1 MMRVKTSYVI
11 AAVLALALAGWLW
24 SGQIGDRGQ
33 AADMPADDRNAE
45 ANAET
50 KERAAMAVQ
59 VEDLVAETIRR
70 DILANGKT
78 AANRVVELRG
88 ETMGRVIEIGPD
100 EGESVRAGEVLVVLD
115 PRDREVAVLQAQA
128 TLRQRL
134 IELDAAKKL
143 GEKGFQAETNVAKAE
158 ANYAIA
164 EAALKRAELDLDHT
178 KLRAPFDGVLD
189 HRAVEVG
196 DFIDI
201 GGPVATVIDINPFL
215 VVGEVIE
222 TEVDKLKTGMA
233 GIARLATGQTVNGK
247 LRYVGSRSDQQTRT
261 FLIELEVANDDGY
274 RAVGVS
280 AELRISAEEILAH
293 RVSPSVLSLSDE
305 GALGVKTVD
314 QANKVIFMPVEIAH
328 ADEGA
333 VWLSGLPEEVRLITV
348 GQGFVRD
355 GSEVRPV
362 LSASTTP
369 GQVVSEI
376 AE

>member
-24 SGQIGDRGQ
+24 SGQIGDRDQ

-45 ANAET
+45 A
-50 KERAAMAVQ
+50 KEPAAMAVQ
-59 VEDLVAETIRR
+59 VKDLVAETIRR

-100 EGESVRAGEVLVVLD
+100 EGEPVRAGEVLVVLD

-215 VVGEVIE
+215 VIGEVIE

-233 GIARLATGQTVNGK
+233 GVARLATGQTVNGK

-261 FLIELEVANDDGY
+261 FLIELEVPNDDGY

-280 AELRISAEEILAH
+280 AELSISAEEILAH

-328 ADEGA
+328 ADEGV

-362 LSASTTP
+362 LSTSTTP
-369 GQVVSEI
+369 EQVVSEI

>member
-45 ANAET
+45 ARAEA
-50 KERAAMAVQ
+50 KEPAAMAVQ
-59 VEDLVAETIRR
+59 VKDLVAETIRR

-100 EGESVRAGEVLVVLD
+100 EGEPVRAGEVLVVLD

-128 TLRQRL
+128 ILRQRL

-164 EAALKRAELDLDHT
+164 EASLKRAELDLDHT

-233 GIARLATGQTVNGK
+233 GVARLATGQTVNGK

-280 AELRISAEEILAH
+280 AELSISAEEILAH

-328 ADEGA
+328 ANDGA

-369 GQVVSEI
+369 EQVVSEI